1 MLSITNIKITLMK
14 LIGDLSNKKI
24 EKLHEELKSFLP
36 IVNRLQFGYI
46 FANEETGMFLVI
58 LDKQVILETRGSEEK
73 FNRNQVHEIIKIVFD
88 VLLLDEETQVIL
100 DVIGTVK
107 DVKSTFNKSLAFIN
121 NINDNMDEIYGVGYK
136 LFIKNEEYIGEL
148 RIEPLVKDDTYFYI
162 EYIMS
167 SKGKNKLERILEDV
181 EKMLHKELKDKLY
194 NNIVKKIIN

>member
-1 MLSITNIKITLMK
+1 MK